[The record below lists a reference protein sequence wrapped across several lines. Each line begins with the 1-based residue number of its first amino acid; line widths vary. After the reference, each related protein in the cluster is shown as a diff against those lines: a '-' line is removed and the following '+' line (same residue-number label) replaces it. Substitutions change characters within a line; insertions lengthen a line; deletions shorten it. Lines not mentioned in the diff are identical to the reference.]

1 MFWLRNMTTKWL
13 ALENRRGKVNC
24 HTHSFNLPFCIYDKP
39 VSHYLLRL
47 HF

>member
-24 HTHSFNLPFCIYDKP
+24 HTHSFNLPFCEQKK
-39 VSHYLLRL
+39 S
-47 HF
+47 